1 MRSEIVTAVKD
12 RLADTGVFST
22 LCGLSSDKPSYPLC
36 RVWYHGGKENI
47 NNEPLTEIPSRIA
60 VQIETVLEKDED
72 GNSIDG
78 PLYDLVDAAFNSLSE
93 YKLPGKGH
101 GQFIVLDAPG
111 IQEFKADSGPAVYL
125 LTVLVPVVPKYFTL
139 T

>member
-1 MRSEIVTAVKD
+1 MRSDIVAAIQTRLTA
-12 RLADTGVFST
+12 TGVFSAV
-22 LCGLSSDKPSYPLC
+22 CGLSSDKPAYPLA
-36 RVWYHGGKENI
+36 RVWYHGAKENI
-47 NNEPLTEIPSRIA
+47 NNEPLTEISSQIG
-60 VQIETVLEKDED
+60 VQIETVLEKDAS

-101 GQFIVLDAPG
+101 RQFIVMDSPG
-111 IQEFKADSGPAVYL
+111 LQVFQMDSGPAVYL
-125 LTVLVPVVPKYFTL
+125 LTVFVRVIPDKFSL